1 MYSLRR
7 FASKHSKA
15 YEVVYKFVEPPI
27 LASLTWLNKVAGD
40 RFDKPITWMEKHT
53 KGALFD
59 CQMCGNCVLSKTGMT
74 CPMNCPKTIRNG
86 PCGGVRANGNCEV
99 KPEMKC
105 VWVEAWGGA
114 SKMRNPQEIELVQFA
129 VDRSHQGSSAWIRLA
144 KERDKEKQDRK
155 QAAIAEDVS

>member
-7 FASKHSKA
+7 FATKHSKA
-15 YEVVYKFVEPPI
+15 YETVYRFVEPPI
-27 LASLTWLNKVAGD
+27 LSLLTWLNKVAGN
-40 RFDKPITWMEKHT
+40 RLDKPITWMEKQS
-53 KGALFD
+53 KGLLFD

-86 PCGGVRANGNCEV
+86 PCGGVRANGHCEV

-105 VWVEAWGGA
+105 VWVEAWSGA
-114 SKMRNPQEIELVQFA
+114 SKMRNSQEIELIQFA

-144 KERDKEKQDRK
+144 KQREEEKQLAQEKVTADD
-155 QAAIAEDVS
+155 AS